1 MTAAI
6 LETTRQGL
14 LLVLLVSLPVVA
26 VATVSA
32 LLIAIAQAVTQI
44 QDQSI
49 GMSVRLIA
57 VMVTIVV
64 LAGWGGREVLRFA
77 RMAGVLRRCG
87 ALLEPKRG
95 AN

>member
-1 MTAAI
+1 MNMTATI
-6 LETTRQGL
+6 LEATRQGL

-49 GMSVRLIA
+49 GLSVRLIA

-77 RMAGVLRRCG
+77 RMALEQVFYGG
-87 ALLEPKRG
+87 AAPF
-95 AN
+95 

>member
-1 MTAAI
+1 MNMSATI
-6 LETTRQGL
+6 LEATRQGL

-49 GMSVRLIA
+49 GLSVRL
-57 VMVTIVV
+57 M
-64 LAGWGGREVLRFA
+64 L
-77 RMAGVLRRCG
+77 
-87 ALLEPKRG
+87 
-95 AN
+95 